1 MYFLHGAFAHPPL
14 LRAVLECDIP
24 NQTAQLTGARQVE
37 ADDWLGPR
45 LVCDDAGEVSGQ
57 TVDLTPAQAERLS
70 FFAQVCGATPRSM
83 TLKQGAAATALFQQ
97 SPGEAT
103 SDPGWPQ
110 RWAAIAVRAAGEVMQ
125 SCGVRTPE
133 ALAASLPQ
141 ILLRAASWV
150 RAQAEQTPMEVRS
163 GFGNTD
169 ITVKANRQPY
179 LSYFAVSEQDVR
191 FRRFNG
197 MTSATVERAAFMM
210 GDAVTVLPYDPA
222 RDRVLVVEQF
232 RAGPL
237 ARGDRNPWSLE
248 PIAGRIDPGETPED
262 AARREAVEETGLSLR
277 ALEPIGDYYP
287 SPGAVSEYLYTYLG
301 LADLPDE
308 AARIGGLDSEAEDIR
323 GVLLSFTA
331 LTGLLATG
339 EAQNGPL
346 ILSALWL
353 QANRTRLRNII

>member
-1 MYFLHGAFAHPPL
+1 MLG
-14 LRAVLECDIP
+14 CDSP
-24 NQTAQLTGARQVE
+24 GRTARLTGARLCE

-45 LVCDDAGEVSGQ
+45 LVRDDAAEVAGQ

-70 FFAQVCGATPRSM
+70 FFAQVCGAAPQSV

-97 SPGEAT
+97 SSGTAI

-110 RWAAIAVRAAGEVMQ
+110 RWAAVAVRAAGEVMQ
-125 SCGVRTPE
+125 SCGVRTPKTV
-133 ALAASLPQ
+133 AASLPQ
-141 ILLRAASWV
+141 MLLRAASWA
-150 RAQAEQTPMEVRS
+150 RAQAQQTPMEVRS
-163 GFGNTD
+163 GFGNAD
-169 ITVKANRQPY
+169 ITVEAHRQPY

-197 MTSATVERAAFMM
+197 TTSATVERAAFMM

-232 RAGPL
+232 RTGPL
-237 ARGDRNPWSLE
+237 VRGDRNPWSLE
-248 PIAGRIDPGETPED
+248 PIAGRIDPGETPEE

-277 ALEPIGDYYP
+277 ALEPIGNYYP

-308 AARIGGLDSEAEDIR
+308 AARIGGLESEAEDIR
-323 GVLLSFTA
+323 GVLLSFSA
-331 LTGLLATG
+331 LMGLLATG

-353 QANRTRLRNII
+353 QANRTRLRNMS